1 MKEEVLQPIDLA
13 VYLLLK
19 KESVKVEDYGSL
31 VKMLGI
37 TTIDD
42 DIRISRI
49 AHDLAT
55 TTWVVS
61 KIFTDNRRVAERK
74 NIVINSIKNL
84 IDYGLVLCTL
94 KKDAIN
100 IRINDG
106 QHYVDLMNRKEKFIT
121 LYFPINM
128 TENYTI
134 VPEKYLNRVIDSCK
148 ETKNGRINSIG
159 YYVLLVA
166 TIFSHLY
173 YKSVPDGDL
182 LLDIEECFLTP
193 FETKYFT
200 SKKYLWGKV
209 DSVLNEVGIHHQF
222 KRLINPF
229 TSSIITNQYFGIGSE
244 ESLDLFVRTKVKI
257 LKEETAYTDVCAF
270 NDNAVP
276 NIVLKEKIDV
286 KPKTNVAAG
295 QQEPF
300 IDVFDNVLDDV
311 FDDKPI
317 LTNTLIKPDIKPVI
331 KPDMNK
337 VLFDPTAMSEEQ
349 RERLRILEENSKR
362 ELTDEELEEMP
373 RSLRMAKQYNDEI
386 KKERYWS

>member
-1 MKEEVLQPIDLA
+1 
-13 VYLLLK
+13 
-19 KESVKVEDYGSL
+19 
-31 VKMLGI
+31 
-37 TTIDD
+37 
-42 DIRISRI
+42 
-49 AHDLAT
+49 
-55 TTWVVS
+55 
-61 KIFTDNRRVAERK
+61 
-74 NIVINSIKNL
+74 
-84 IDYGLVLCTL
+84 
-94 KKDAIN
+94 
-100 IRINDG
+100 
-106 QHYVDLMNRKEKFIT
+106 MN
-121 LYFPINM
+121 M
-128 TENYTI
+128 AENYTI

-159 YYVLLVA
+159 YYVLLVT

-182 LLDIEECFLTP
+182 LLGIEECFLTP

-229 TSSIITNQYFGIGSE
+229 TNSIITNQYFGIGSE
-244 ESLDLFVRTKVKI
+244 ESLDLFCKAKVKI
-257 LKEETAYTDVCAF
+257 LKEETAYTDVCVY
-270 NDNAVP
+270 NNNAVP
-276 NIVLKEKIDV
+276 DIMPKEKIDV
-286 KPKTNVAAG
+286 KPKTNVAAE
-295 QQEPF
+295 QPKPF
-300 IDVFDNVLDDV
+300 IDVFD
-311 FDDKPI
+311 DDKPI

-331 KPDMNK
+331 EPDMNK